1 MLEETGV
8 KYELLYAL
16 PKTENELRK
25 SFRAVRNTGE
35 IEIINGK
42 EYAVY
47 QCFIGSSKFNTK
59 EMAELIDAVL
69 DKLTGLGVY
78 DSEIELIRRSC
89 GV

>member
-1 MLEETGV
+1 MLYRLV
-8 KYELLYAL
+8 K
-16 PKTENELRK
+16 
-25 SFRAVRNTGE
+25 V
-35 IEIINGK
+35 
-42 EYAVY
+42 
-47 QCFIGSSKFNTK
+47 NTK